1 MAYKICQNIN
11 ECRDQLKIL
20 VDAFGNDYA
29 EYKKGAYS
37 EAQVRIDFLNPLLK
51 CFGWDVDNVARK
63 TQLYREVIQEESID
77 VEEEDKIT
85 KKNPDYTLKQMGQ
98 RSLFVEAKK
107 VSIDIVIEK
116 APAFQT
122 RRYGWS
128 ANLPFSVLT
137 NFEYLIFY
145 DCTVKPELEDLSS
158 HNRYKT
164 FYYTD
169 FLDNLEE
176 IHSLL
181 SYEAVKSGSLDRI
194 DTGELKGE
202 ESFDSHFLNQIENW
216 RQVLAENVVENNA
229 GLSQDDIN
237 FLIQRMINKIIFLR
251 ICEDR
256 EIEKYETLKNI
267 TTYDKLKELFIA
279 SDNKYNSGLFSFIE
293 DDLAQQITIDDQIL
307 IDIFYELYY
316 PVSPYDFSVIDSDI
330 LSQIYEQYLGNKIEL
345 AADYSVSIVQEPE
358 VVASNGVVPTPKR
371 IVKQI
376 VSETLDNLYKGT
388 NFNDSLEFKI
398 ADICCGSGTF
408 LLSVF
413 DYILHYRET
422 YYIEQEELDLG
433 HLTEYSEGQFG
444 LSLSEKHTI
453 LTDNIFGVDINPYA
467 VEVAHFSLLLRLIEN
482 ENAVSIQSFLD
493 RTGQKVLPNLDENIK
508 CGNSLLDDTYFDFDE
523 DAEDNDEL
531 LFKINPFNW
540 EEEFPFLEDTNGFN
554 AIVGNPPYVR
564 IQNFV
569 KYSPEE
575 IQYYRS
581 NQSPYTYTKKDLFD
595 KYYLFIERA
604 INLLCENG
612 RVGYIVPHKFFIVKG
627 GKKLRAYI
635 TDTTSLDRIIHF
647 GVTQLFPNR
656 STYTAIVVLVKKE
669 KDKLDFSRIDNLES
683 KDVFN
688 TTPVIQYNNSSFD
701 SAPWVFVSEKADKL
715 FQRIIST
722 STIPLKTVAEIPVGL
737 QTSADPIYIFTPTKD
752 DDTHFY
758 FVKDEVEHRVEKGI
772 CKPSL
777 YDVSYSSFD
786 TVSANGQMI
795 FPYEIKGDD
804 ATVISEANFQNDYPD
819 CWAYLNLF
827 KDKLEK
833 RSTNGKNPKWY
844 QYGRNQSLTKFHN
857 TDKIVFPVLSQE
869 PSYIIDETNFQ
880 FTGGGNGPYYSITSN
895 SDYSIYYLAGLLTHP
910 IIEAMVKSRASEF
923 RGEYYSHGKQFIEN
937 LPIKEIDFTDND
949 QKKAYNTIVR
959 TVKSI
964 IKAKQSFNAETG
976 YIKKRVLQRKI
987 NRLYNNLFTQIDTL
1001 YGFTQED
1008 IECITGDNL
1017 FVAPIEILNGRE
1029 RTTY

>member
-1 MAYKICQNIN
+1 MAYKICQNIE
-11 ECRDQLKIL
+11 ECSDQLKVLI
-20 VDAFGNDYA
+20 DAFGKGYTD
-29 EYKKGAYS
+29 YKKGSYS

-51 CFGWDVDNVARK
+51 CFGWDVDNEARK
-63 TQLYREVIQEESID
+63 TQLFREVIQEESID
-77 VEEEDKIT
+77 IEVEDKVT
-85 KKNPDYTLKQMGQ
+85 KKNPDYTLKQFGE

-107 VSIDIVIEK
+107 VSINITTEK

-128 ANLPFSVLT
+128 ANLHFSVLT
-137 NFEYLIFY
+137 NFENLIFY
-145 DCTVKPELEDLSS
+145 DCTVKPELEDLAS

-164 FYYTD
+164 FHFTD
-169 FLDNLEE
+169 FLENLEE
-176 IHSLL
+176 IYSIF
-181 SYEAVKSGSLDRI
+181 SFDAIKAGSLTAI
-194 DTGELKGE
+194 DTGDLKGE

-216 RQVLAENVVENNA
+216 RQALAENVVENNA
-229 GLSQDDIN
+229 DLTQDDIN

-267 TTYDKLKELFIA
+267 TTYEELKKLFIA

-293 DDLAQQITIDDQIL
+293 DDLAQQIVIDDQLL
-307 IDIFYELYY
+307 IDVFSELYY
-316 PVSPYDFSVIDSDI
+316 PISPYDFSVIDSDI

-345 AADYSVSIVQEPE
+345 GADYSVSIVQEPE

-376 VSETLDNLYKGT
+376 VSETLDNLYADAA
-388 NFNDSLEFKI
+388 FDDSLSFKI

-413 DYILHYRET
+413 DYILQYREAH
-422 YYIEQEELDLG
+422 YLEQEDLEDDC
-433 HLTEYSEGQFG
+433 LTELSEGQLS
-444 LSLSEKHTI
+444 LSLSEKHSI

-482 ENAVSIQSFLD
+482 ENTVSIQSFLD
-493 RTGQKVLPNLDENIK
+493 STGEKVLPNLDDNIK
-508 CGNSLLDDTYFDFDE
+508 CGNSLLDDNYFKFDE
-523 DAEDNDEL
+523 EAEDNDEL
-531 LFKINPFNW
+531 VFKINPFNW
-540 EEEFPFLEDTNGFN
+540 VDEFPFLEKDEGFN

-575 IQYYRS
+575 IEYYRS
-581 NQSPYTYTKKDLFD
+581 TFSPYTYSKKDLFD

-604 INLLCENG
+604 INLLCEGG

-627 GKKLRAYI
+627 GKKLRGFI

-656 STYTAIVVLVKKE
+656 STYTAIVVLVREAKE
-669 KDKLDFSRIDNLES
+669 KLEFSRIDNLS
-683 KDVFN
+683 SIDVFE
-688 TTPVIQYNNSSFD
+688 TTPIIAYDNSGFG
-701 SAPWVFVSEKADKL
+701 SAPWVFVSETAAKL
-715 FQRIIST
+715 FHRIIST
-722 STIPLKTVAEIPVGL
+722 GTVALKSVAEIPVGL
-737 QTSADPIYIFTPTKD
+737 QTSADPIFIFTPTKED
-752 DDTHFY
+752 ATHFY
-758 FVKDEVEHRVEKGI
+758 FIKENKEYKVEKAI
-772 CKPSL
+772 CKSSL
-777 YDVSYSSFD
+777 YDVSFNSFD

-795 FPYEIKGDD
+795 FPYEIDGDT
-804 ATVISEANFQNDYPD
+804 AAVVSEADFQNNYPD
-819 CWAYLNLF
+819 CWAYLTLF

-833 RSTNGKNPKWY
+833 RSINGNEPKWY

-857 TDKIVFPVLSQE
+857 TEKIVFPVLSQK
-869 PSYIIDETNFQ
+869 PSYIIDNTNFQ

-895 SDYSIYYLAGLLTHP
+895 SDYSIYYLAGLLSHP
-910 IIEAMVKSRASEF
+910 VLEAMVKSRASEF
-923 RGEYYSHGKQFIEN
+923 RGDYYSHGKQFIEN
-937 LPIKEIDFTDND
+937 LPIRTIDFADTEE
-949 QKKAYNTIVR
+949 KKVHNKIVS

-964 IKAKQSFNAETG
+964 ISTKQSLKAEG
-976 YIKKRVLQRKI
+976 AYAKKRIIQRKI
-987 NRLYNNLFTQIDTL
+987 NRLYNNLFNEIDVL

-1008 IECITGDNL
+1008 IDCITGDNL
-1017 FVAPIEILNGRE
+1017 FVAPIES
-1029 RTTY
+1029 

>member
-1 MAYKICQNIN
+1 MAFKICQNIN
-11 ECRDQLKIL
+11 ECKDQLKIL
-20 VDAFGNDYA
+20 VDAFSAGYADYS
-29 EYKKGAYS
+29 KVGYS

-51 CFGWDVDNVARK
+51 CFGWDVNNGARK

-85 KKNPDYTLKQMGQ
+85 KKNPDYTLKQFGQ

-107 VSIDIVIEK
+107 VSIDITTEK

-137 NFEYLIFY
+137 NFEDLVFY
-145 DCTVKPELEDLSS
+145 DCTVKPELEDLAS

-164 FYYTD
+164 FHYTE
-169 FLDNLEE
+169 FLENLKE
-176 IHSLL
+176 IYSLL
-181 SYEAVKSGSLDRI
+181 SFEAVKSGSLTAI

-202 ESFDSHFLNQIENW
+202 ETFDEHFLNQIENW
-216 RQVLAENVVENNA
+216 REILAENVVENNA

-267 TTYDKLKELFIA
+267 TTYDELKELFIA
-279 SDNKYNSGLFSFIE
+279 SDYKYNSGLFSFIE
-293 DDLAQQITIDDQIL
+293 DELAQQITIDDQIL
-307 IDIFYELYY
+307 LDIFSELYY
-316 PVSPYDFSVIDSDI
+316 PISPYDFSVIDSDV

-345 AADYSVSIVQEPE
+345 ADDYSVSIVQEPE
-358 VVASNGVVPTPKR
+358 VVASNGVVPTPKK

-376 VSETLDNLYKGT
+376 VSETLNNLYSGAD
-388 NFNDSLEFKI
+388 FDDSLDFRI
-398 ADICCGSGTF
+398 ADICCGSGIF

-413 DYILHYRET
+413 DYILHYREA
-422 YYIEQEELDLG
+422 YYLEQKELEDNC
-433 HLTEYSEGQFG
+433 LTELSEGQFS

-482 ENAVSIQSFLD
+482 ENAISIQSFLD
-493 RTGQKVLPNLDENIK
+493 STGEKVLPNLDDNIK
-508 CGNSLLDDTYFDFDE
+508 CGNSLLDDSYFEFDE
-523 DAEDNDEL
+523 EAEDNDEL

-540 EEEFPFLEDTNGFN
+540 VDEFPFLEEDQGFN

-575 IQYYRS
+575 IEYYRS
-581 NQSPYTYTKKDLFD
+581 KLSPYTYSKKDLFD

-604 INLLCENG
+604 INLLCEGG

-627 GKKLRAYI
+627 GKKLRGFI
-635 TDTTSLDRIIHF
+635 TDTSSLDRIIHF

-656 STYTAIVVLVKKE
+656 STYTAIVVLVRGAKE
-669 KDKLDFSRIDNLES
+669 KLEFSRIDNLAPI
-683 KDVFN
+683 DVFE
-688 TTPVIQYNNSSFD
+688 TTPIIAYDNSDFG
-701 SAPWVFVSEKADKL
+701 SAPWVFVSETAAKL
-715 FQRIIST
+715 FHRIIST
-722 STIPLKTVAEIPVGL
+722 GTVTLKSVAEIPVGL
-737 QTSADPIYIFTPTKD
+737 QTSADQIYIFTPTKD
-752 DDTHFY
+752 DATHFY
-758 FVKDEVEHRVEKGI
+758 FWKDDTEYKVEKGI

-777 YDVSYSSFD
+777 YDVSFGSFD

-795 FPYEIKGDD
+795 FPYTIAADT
-804 ATVISEANFQNDYPD
+804 ATVISEANFKNDYPD

-833 RSTNGKNPKWY
+833 RSINGKDPKWY
-844 QYGRNQSLTKFHN
+844 QYGRKQSLTKFHN
-857 TDKIVFPVLSQE
+857 TDKIVFPVLSQA
-869 PSYIIDETNFQ
+869 PSYIIDESNFQ
-880 FTGGGNGPYYSITSN
+880 FTGGGNGPYYSITSD
-895 SDYSIYYLAGLLTHP
+895 SKYSIYYLAGLLSHP
-910 IIEAMVKSRASEF
+910 VLEAMVKSRASEF

-937 LPIKEIDFTDND
+937 LPIREIDFTDKD
-949 QKKAYNTIVR
+949 QKKAHNAIVR
-959 TVKSI
+959 NVKSI
-964 IKAKQSFNAETG
+964 IKAKENLNG
-976 YIKKRVLQRKI
+976 IKVYAKQRIIQRKI
-987 NRLYNNLFTQIDTL
+987 NRLYNNLFNQIDAL
-1001 YGFTQED
+1001 YGLTQGD
-1008 IECITGDNL
+1008 IDCITGDNL
-1017 FVAPIEILNGRE
+1017 FVAPIES
-1029 RTTY
+1029 

>member
-1 MAYKICQNIN
+1 MAYKICQNID
-11 ECRDQLKIL
+11 ECREQLNIL
-20 VDAFGNDYA
+20 VDAFGVGYDD
-29 EYKKGAYS
+29 YKKGSYS
-37 EAQVRIDFLNPLLK
+37 EAQLRIDFLNPLLK
-51 CFGWDVDNVARK
+51 CFGWDVDNEARK
-63 TQLYREVIQEESID
+63 TQLFREVIQEESID
-77 VEEEDKIT
+77 VDEEDRIT
-85 KKNPDYTLKQMGQ
+85 KKNPDYTLKQFGQ

-107 VSIDIVIEK
+107 ASINITMEK

-128 ANLPFSVLT
+128 ANLGFSILT
-137 NFEYLIFY
+137 NFEDLIFY
-145 DCTVKPELEDLSS
+145 HCTVKPELGDLAS

-164 FYYTD
+164 FYYTR
-169 FLDNLEE
+169 FLENLDE
-176 IHSLL
+176 IYSLL
-181 SYEAVKSGSLDRI
+181 SFDSIKAGSLGFI

-202 ESFDSHFLNQIENW
+202 ESFDYHFLNQIENW
-216 RQVLAENVVENNA
+216 RHILAENVVENNA
-229 GLSQDDIN
+229 DLSQDDIN

-267 TTYDKLKELFIA
+267 TTYAELKELFIA

-293 DDLAQQITIDDQIL
+293 DDLAQQITIDGQIL
-307 IDIFYELYY
+307 IDIFSELYY

-376 VSETLDNLYKGT
+376 VSETLDTLY
-388 NFNDSLEFKI
+388 NEADFEDALDFKI

-413 DYILHYRET
+413 DYIMQYREAF
-422 YYIEQEELDLG
+422 YLVQEELEDNC
-433 HLTEYSEGQFG
+433 LTELSEGQFS

-453 LTDNIFGVDINPYA
+453 LIDNIFGVDINPYA

-482 ENAVSIQSFLD
+482 ETAISIQSFLD
-493 RTGQKVLPNLDENIK
+493 NTGQKVLPNLDENIK
-508 CGNSLLDDTYFDFDE
+508 CGNSLLDEEYFKFDE
-523 DAEDNDEL
+523 NAEDDDDL

-540 EEEFPFLEDTNGFN
+540 IEEFPFLDGCNGFN

-575 IQYYRS
+575 IEYYRS
-581 NQSPYTYTKKDLFD
+581 SFSPYTYSKKDLFD

-604 INLLCENG
+604 INLLNEGG

-627 GKKLRAYI
+627 GKKLRGFI
-635 TDTTSLDRIIHF
+635 TNNTSLDRIIHF

-656 STYTAIVVLVKKE
+656 STYTAIVVLVKQEKE
-669 KDKLDFSRIDNLES
+669 KLDFSRIDNLAPI
-683 KDVFN
+683 DVFQ
-688 TTPVIQYNNSSFD
+688 TTPVINYDNANFD
-701 SAPWVFVSEKADKL
+701 AAPWVFVSETADRL
-715 FQRIIST
+715 FQRIVASGT
-722 STIPLKTVAEIPVGL
+722 VPLKSVAEIPVGL
-737 QTSADPIYIFTPTKD
+737 QTSADPIFIFTPTKED
-752 DDTHFY
+752 ATHYYFSKSDTGY
-758 FVKDEVEHRVEKGI
+758 KVEKAI

-777 YDVSYSSFD
+777 YDVSFNGFD
-786 TVSANGQMI
+786 TVNANSQMI
-795 FPYEIKGDD
+795 FPYSILGDT
-804 ATVISEANFQNDYPD
+804 ATVISETDFPNDYPD

-827 KDKLEK
+827 KAKLEK
-833 RSTNGKNPKWY
+833 RSINGNDPKWY

-857 TDKIVFPVLSQE
+857 TDKIVFPVLSQK

-895 SDYSIYYLAGLLTHP
+895 SDYSIYYLAGLLSHP
-910 IIEAMVKSRASEF
+910 ILEAMVKSRASEF
-923 RGEYYSHGKQFIEN
+923 RGAYYSHGKQFIEN
-937 LPIKEIDFTDND
+937 LPIRTIDFTDAEE
-949 QKKAYNTIVR
+949 KKTHINICK
-959 TVKSI
+959 TVKSLI
-964 IKAKQSFNAETG
+964 TTKQSLKGINI
-976 YIKKRVLQRKI
+976 YSKRKVMHRKL
-987 NRLYNNLFTQIDTL
+987 NRLYNNLFTEIDAL
-1001 YGFTQED
+1001 YGFSQD
-1008 IECITGDNL
+1008 DLDCITGDNL
-1017 FVAPIEILNGRE
+1017 FVAPIAILDE
-1029 RTTY
+1029 K

>member
-1 MAYKICQNIN
+1 MAYKICQNID
-11 ECRDQLKIL
+11 ECREQLKVL
-20 VDAFGNDYA
+20 VDAFGNGYED
-29 EYKKGAYS
+29 YKKGAYS

-51 CFGWDVDNVARK
+51 SFGWDVDNEARK

-85 KKNPDYTLKQMGQ
+85 KKNPDYTLKQFRQ

-107 VSIDIVIEK
+107 VSINITTEK

-137 NFEYLIFY
+137 NFEHLVFY
-145 DCTVKPELEDLSS
+145 DCTVKPELEDLAS
-158 HNRYKT
+158 HNRYKS
-164 FYYTD
+164 FQYTD
-169 FLDNLEE
+169 FLDNLDELY
-176 IHSLL
+176 SLL
-181 SYEAVKSGSLDRI
+181 SFEAIKSGSLDRI
-194 DTGELKGE
+194 DTGELRGE
-202 ESFDSHFLNQIENW
+202 ETFDNHFLNQIENW
-216 RQVLAENVVENNA
+216 REVLAENLVENNA

-267 TTYDKLKELFIA
+267 STYDELKELFVA
-279 SDNKYNSGLFSFIE
+279 SDDKYNSGLFSFIE
-293 DDLAQQITIDDQIL
+293 DDLAQQITIDDQTL
-307 IDIFYELYY
+307 INIFDELYY

-345 AADYSVSIVQEPE
+345 AADYSISIVQEPE

-376 VSETLDNLYKGT
+376 VSETLDNLYAESTFK
-388 NFNDSLEFKI
+388 DSLEFRI

-413 DYILHYRET
+413 DYILHYREA
-422 YYIEQEELDLG
+422 YYLAQEEVENDC
-433 HLTEYSEGQFG
+433 LTELSEGQFS
-444 LSLSEKHTI
+444 LSLSEKHSI
-453 LTDNIFGVDINPYA
+453 LTDNVFGVDINPYA

-482 ENAVSIQSFLD
+482 ENAVTIQSFLD
-493 RTGQKVLPNLDENIK
+493 STGQKVLPNLDDNIK
-508 CGNSLLDDTYFDFDE
+508 CGNSLLDDDYFDFNK

-540 EEEFPFLEDTNGFN
+540 EDEFPFLEDTNGFN

-575 IQYYRS
+575 IEYYRS
-581 NQSPYTYTKKDLFD
+581 KQSPYTYSKKDLFD

-604 INLLCENG
+604 INLLCDSG

-635 TDTTSLDRIIHF
+635 TSSTSLDRIIHF

-656 STYTAIVVLVKKE
+656 STYTAIVVFVKAEKE
-669 KDKLDFSRIDNLES
+669 NLDFSRIDNLAPN
-683 KDVFN
+683 DIFQ
-688 TTPVIQYNNSSFD
+688 TAPVITYLNTNFD
-701 SAPWVFVSEKADKL
+701 AAPWVFVSENADKL
-715 FQRIIST
+715 FQRIISKGT
-722 STIPLKTVAEIPVGL
+722 LPLKAVAEIPVGL

-752 DDTHFY
+752 DATHFY
-758 FVKDEVEHRVEKGI
+758 FSKDDTEYKVEKGI

-777 YDVSYSSFD
+777 YDVSFGSFE

-795 FPYEIKGDD
+795 FPYTIAGDT
-804 ATVISEANFQNDYPD
+804 ATVISEADFKKDYPD

-833 RSTNGKNPKWY
+833 RSINGKNPKWY
-844 QYGRNQSLTKFHN
+844 QYGRSQSLTKFHS
-857 TDKIVFPVLSQE
+857 TDKIVFPVLSQA
-869 PSYIIDETNFQ
+869 PSYIIDESNFQ

-910 IIEAMVKSRASEF
+910 VLEAMVKSRASEF

-937 LPIKEIDFTDND
+937 LPIKEIDFTDKD
-949 QKKAYNTIVR
+949 QKNAHNAIVKN
-959 TVKSI
+959 VMSI
-964 IKAKQSFNAETG
+964 IKAKESLNGIKVYA
-976 YIKKRVLQRKI
+976 KKRIIQRKI
-987 NRLYNNLFTQIDTL
+987 NRLYNNLFNQIDAL
-1001 YGFTQED
+1001 YGFTQDD
-1008 IECITGDNL
+1008 IDCITGDNL
-1017 FVAPIEILNGRE
+1017 FVAPIES
-1029 RTTY
+1029 

>member
-1 MAYKICQNIN
+1 MAYKICQNID
-11 ECRDQLKIL
+11 ECREQLIVL
-20 VDAFGNDYA
+20 VDAFGNGYT
-29 EYKKGAYS
+29 YYRKGAYS

-51 CFGWDVDNVARK
+51 SFGWDVDNEARK

-85 KKNPDYTLKQMGQ
+85 KKNPDYTLKQFGQ

-107 VSIDIVIEK
+107 VSINISTEK

-137 NFEYLIFY
+137 NFEHLVFY
-145 DCTVKPELEDLSS
+145 DCSVKPELEDLAS
-158 HNRYKT
+158 HNRYKS

-169 FLDNLEE
+169 FIDNLEE
-176 IHSLL
+176 LYSIL
-181 SYEAVKSGSLDRI
+181 SFEAIKSGSLDSI

-216 RQVLAENVVENNA
+216 REILAENVVENNA
-229 GLSQDDIN
+229 DLSQDDIN

-267 TTYDKLKELFIA
+267 STYDELKKLFVA
-279 SDNKYNSGLFSFIE
+279 SDKKYNSGIFSFIE

-307 IDIFYELYY
+307 IDIFAELYY

-345 AADYSVSIVQEPE
+345 ADDFSVSIVQEPE

-376 VSETLDNLYKGT
+376 VSETLDNLYAEAT
-388 NFNDSLEFKI
+388 FEDSLEFRI

-413 DYILHYRET
+413 DYILHYREA
-422 YYIEQEELDLG
+422 YYLAQEEVEDDC
-433 HLTEYSEGQFG
+433 LTELSGGQFS
-444 LSLSEKHTI
+444 LSLSEKHSI

-467 VEVAHFSLLLRLIEN
+467 VEVAHFSLLLRLIED
-482 ENAVSIQSFLD
+482 ENSVSIKSFLD
-493 RTGQKVLPNLDENIK
+493 STGQKVLPNLDDNIK
-508 CGNSLLDDTYFDFDE
+508 CGNSLLDDDYFEFNE
-523 DAEDNDEL
+523 KAEDNDEL

-540 EEEFPFLEDTNGFN
+540 DEEFPFLEDTNGFN

-575 IQYYRS
+575 IDYYRS
-581 NQSPYTYTKKDLFD
+581 KQSPYTYSKKDLFD

-604 INLLCENG
+604 INLLCDGG

-635 TDTTSLDRIIHF
+635 TSSMSLDRIIHF

-656 STYTAIVVLVKKE
+656 STYTAIIVLVKKE
-669 KDKLDFSRIDNLES
+669 KENLDFSRIDNLAPT
-683 KDVFN
+683 DIFQ
-688 TTPVIQYNNSSFD
+688 TAPVINYSNANFD
-701 SAPWVFVSEKADKL
+701 ATPWVFVSGKADAL
-715 FQRIIST
+715 FQKIISKDT
-722 STIPLKTVAEIPVGL
+722 LPLKSVAEIPVGL
-737 QTSADPIYIFTPTKD
+737 QTSADPIYIFTPTKAD
-752 DDTHFY
+752 ATHFY
-758 FVKDEVEHRVEKGI
+758 FSKDGTEYKVEKGI

-777 YDVSYSSFD
+777 YDVSFNGFD
-786 TVSANGQMI
+786 TVSANGQII
-795 FPYEIKGDD
+795 FPYTIAGDT
-804 ATVISEANFQNDYPD
+804 ATVISEVDFKNDYPD

-827 KDKLEK
+827 KGKLEK
-833 RSTNGKNPKWY
+833 RSINGKDPKWY
-844 QYGRNQSLTKFHN
+844 QYGRSQSLTKFHN

-869 PSYIIDETNFQ
+869 PSYIIDESNFQ
-880 FTGGGNGPYYSITSN
+880 FTGGGNGPYYSITSKSN
-895 SDYSIYYLAGLLTHP
+895 YSIYYLAGLLSHP
-910 IIEAMVKSRASEF
+910 VLEAMVKSRASEF
-923 RGEYYSHGKQFIEN
+923 RGDYYSHGKQFIEN
-937 LPIKEIDFTDND
+937 LPIREIDFTDRE
-949 QKKAYNTIVR
+949 QKKIHDKIVR
-959 TVKSI
+959 TVKLI
-964 IKAKQSFNAETG
+964 IKAKKSFSAEKV
-976 YIKKRVLQRKI
+976 YAKKRTLNRKT
-987 NRLYNNLFTQIDTL
+987 NRLYNNLFTQIDAL
-1001 YGFTQED
+1001 YGFKQDD
-1008 IECITGDNL
+1008 IDCITGDNL
-1017 FVAPIEILNGRE
+1017 FVAPIES
-1029 RTTY
+1029 

>member
-1 MAYKICQNIN
+1 MAYKICQNIDD
-11 ECRDQLKIL
+11 CREQLKVL
-20 VDAFGNDYA
+20 VDAFSDGYA
-29 EYKKGAYS
+29 DYKKGTYS

-51 CFGWDVDNVARK
+51 SLGWDVDNEARK
-63 TQLYREVIQEESID
+63 TQLFREVIQEESID

-85 KKNPDYTLKQMGQ
+85 KKNPDYTLKQFGQ

-107 VSIDIVIEK
+107 VSIDISTEK

-137 NFEYLIFY
+137 NFEHLVFY
-145 DCTVKPELEDLSS
+145 DCTVKPALEDLSS
-158 HNRYKT
+158 HNRYKS
-164 FYYTD
+164 FCYTD
-169 FLDNLEE
+169 FLDNLDELYA
-176 IHSLL
+176 LL
-181 SYEAVKSGSLDRI
+181 SFEAIKSGTLDRI

-202 ESFDSHFLNQIENW
+202 ESFDNHFLNQIESW
-216 RQVLAENVVENNA
+216 RQILAQNLVENNA
-229 GLSQDDIN
+229 DLSQDDIN

-267 TTYDKLKELFIA
+267 INYDELKELFVA
-279 SDNKYNSGLFSFIE
+279 SDNKYNSGLFTFIE
-293 DDLAQQITIDDQIL
+293 DDLAQHITIDDQIL
-307 IDIFYELYY
+307 IDIFSELYY

-376 VSETLDNLYKGT
+376 VSETLDNLYAEAT
-388 NFNDSLEFKI
+388 FEDSLEFRI

-413 DYILHYRET
+413 DYILHYREA
-422 YYIEQEELDLG
+422 YYLDQEEGEDDC
-433 HLTEYSEGQFG
+433 LTELSEGQFS

-453 LTDNIFGVDINPYA
+453 LIDNIFGVDINPYA

-482 ENAVSIQSFLD
+482 ENAISIQSFLD
-493 RTGQKVLPNLDENIK
+493 NTEQKVLPNLDDNIK
-508 CGNSLLDDTYFDFDE
+508 CGNSLLDNDYFEFDE

-540 EEEFPFLEDTNGFN
+540 EEEFSFLEDTNGFD

-575 IQYYRS
+575 IDYYRS
-581 NQSPYTYTKKDLFD
+581 KQSPYTYSKKDLFD

-604 INLLCENG
+604 INLLCVGG

-635 TDTTSLDRIIHF
+635 TSSTSLDRIIHF

-656 STYTAIVVLVKKE
+656 STYTAIIVLVKEEKE
-669 KDKLDFSRIDNLES
+669 NLDFSRIDNLAPT
-683 KDVFN
+683 DIFQ
-688 TTPVIQYNNSSFD
+688 TAPVINYSNANFD
-701 SAPWVFVSEKADKL
+701 AAPWVFVSEKADKL
-715 FQRIIST
+715 FQKIISINT
-722 STIPLKTVAEIPVGL
+722 VPLKSIAEIPVGL
-737 QTSADPIYIFTPTKD
+737 QTSADPIFIFTTTKVD
-752 DDTHFY
+752 ATHFY
-758 FVKDEVEHRVEKGI
+758 FNKDDKEYKVEKAI

-777 YDVSYSSFD
+777 YDVSFNGFD

-795 FPYEIKGDD
+795 FPYTIAGDT
-804 ATVISEANFQNDYPD
+804 AAVIPQADFENNYPD

-833 RSTNGKNPKWY
+833 RSINGKDPVWY
-844 QYGRNQSLTKFHN
+844 QYGRSQSLTKFHN
-857 TDKIVFPVLSQE
+857 LEKIVFPVLSQK
-869 PSYIIDETNFQ
+869 PNYVIDETNFQ

-895 SDYSIYYLAGLLTHP
+895 SDYSIYYLAGLLSHP
-910 IIEAMVKSRASEF
+910 VLEAMVKSRASEF

-937 LPIKEIDFTDND
+937 LPIREIDFTEKD
-949 QKKAYNTIVR
+949 QKKRHDTIVR

-964 IKAKQSFNAETG
+964 IKARQSFSAEKV
-976 YIKKRVLQRKI
+976 YAKKRILHRKI
-987 NRLYNNLFTQIDTL
+987 NRLYNKLFTQIDAL
-1001 YGFTQED
+1001 YGFTKED
-1008 IECITGDNL
+1008 IDCITGDNL
-1017 FVAPIEILNGRE
+1017 FVAPIES
-1029 RTTY
+1029 

>member
-1 MAYKICQNIN
+1 MAYKICQNIH
-11 ECRDQLKIL
+11 ECSEQLKVLIN
-20 VDAFGNDYA
+20 AFSEGYA
-29 EYKKGAYS
+29 DYKKGLYS

-51 CFGWDVDNVARK
+51 SFGWDVDNEARK
-63 TQLYREVIQEESID
+63 TQLFREVIQEESID
-77 VEEEDKIT
+77 VEEEDRIT
-85 KKNPDYTLKQMGQ
+85 KKNPDYTLKQFGQ

-107 VSIDIVIEK
+107 VSIDITTEK

-137 NFEYLIFY
+137 NFEHLVFY
-145 DCTVKPELEDLSS
+145 DCTVKPELEDLASQ
-158 HNRYKT
+158 NRYKT
-164 FYYTD
+164 FSYTD
-169 FLDNLEE
+169 FLENLEE
-176 IHSLL
+176 IYSLF
-181 SYEAVKSGSLDRI
+181 SFEALKSGSLTAI
-194 DTGELKGE
+194 DTGDLKGE
-202 ESFDSHFLNQIENW
+202 ETFDDHFLSQIENW

-229 GLSQDDIN
+229 DLSQDDIN

-267 TTYDKLKELFIA
+267 TTYDELKELFIA

-307 IDIFYELYY
+307 IYIFSELYY
-316 PVSPYDFSVIDSDI
+316 PISPYDFSVIDSDI

-376 VSETLDNLYKGT
+376 VSETLDNLYSEAD
-388 NFNDSLEFKI
+388 FDDSLDFRI

-413 DYILHYRET
+413 DYILHYREA
-422 YYIEQEELDLG
+422 YYLEQEDLKNDCLIEL
-433 HLTEYSEGQFG
+433 SEGQFS

-482 ENAVSIQSFLD
+482 ENAVSIESFLD
-493 RTGQKVLPNLDENIK
+493 NTGEKVLPNLDDNIK
-508 CGNSLLDDTYFDFDE
+508 CGNSLLDDNYFKFDE
-523 DAEDNDEL
+523 EAEDNDEL

-540 EEEFPFLEDTNGFN
+540 VDEFPFLEEEKGFS

-575 IQYYRS
+575 IEYYRS
-581 NQSPYTYTKKDLFD
+581 KLSPYTYSKKDLFD

-604 INLLCENG
+604 INLLSEGG
-612 RVGYIVPHKFFIVKG
+612 RVGYIVPNKFFIVKG
-627 GKKLRAYI
+627 GKKLRGFI

-647 GVTQLFPNR
+647 GVTQIFPNR
-656 STYTAIVVLVKKE
+656 STYTAIVVLVREAKE
-669 KDKLDFSRIDNLES
+669 KLEFSRIDTLS
-683 KDVFN
+683 SIDVFE
-688 TTPVIQYNNSSFD
+688 TTPVIAYNNSGFGST
-701 SAPWVFVSEKADKL
+701 PWVFVSETADKL
-715 FQRIIST
+715 FNRIISAGT
-722 STIPLKTVAEIPVGL
+722 VALKSVAEIPVGL
-737 QTSADPIYIFTPTKD
+737 QTSADPIFIFTPSNED
-752 DDTHFY
+752 ATHFY
-758 FVKDEVEHRVEKGI
+758 FSKDEKEYKVEKGI

-777 YDVSYSSFD
+777 YDVSFNGFD
-786 TVSANGQMI
+786 TVTANGQMI
-795 FPYEIKGDD
+795 FPYEINGDS
-804 ATVISEANFQNDYPD
+804 AIVISPADFQNNYPD

-827 KDKLEK
+827 KSKLEK
-833 RSTNGKNPKWY
+833 RSINGNAPKWY
-844 QYGRNQSLTKFHN
+844 QYGRSQSLTKFHN
-857 TDKIVFPVLSQE
+857 TAKIVFPVLSQK
-869 PSYIIDETNFQ
+869 PSYIIDDTNFQ

-895 SDYSIYYLAGLLTHP
+895 SDYSIYYLAGLLSHP
-910 IIEAMVKSRASEF
+910 VLEAMVKSRASEF
-923 RGEYYSHGKQFIEN
+923 RGDYYSHGKQFIEN
-937 LPIKEIDFTDND
+937 LPIRTIDFTDAEEKGIHNL
-949 QKKAYNTIVR
+949 IVR

-964 IKAKQSFNAETG
+964 IRTKQSLKGEKIYAKQ
-976 YIKKRVLQRKI
+976 KVLNRKI
-987 NRLYNNLFTQIDTL
+987 NRLYNNLFSQIDAL
-1001 YGFTQED
+1001 YGFTEED
-1008 IECITGDNL
+1008 IDCITGDNL
-1017 FVAPIEILNGRE
+1017 FVAPIES
-1029 RTTY
+1029 

>member
-1 MAYKICQNIN
+1 MAYKICQNID
-11 ECRDQLKIL
+11 ECSDQLKVLI
-20 VDAFGNDYA
+20 DAFGKGYGDYT
-29 EYKKGAYS
+29 KGSYS

-51 CFGWDVDNVARK
+51 CFGWDVDNEARK
-63 TQLYREVIQEESID
+63 TQLFREVIQEESID

-85 KKNPDYTLKQMGQ
+85 KKNPDYTLKQFGQ

-107 VSIDIVIEK
+107 VSIDITTEK

-137 NFEYLIFY
+137 NFEHLVFY
-145 DCTVKPELEDLSS
+145 DCTVKPEFEDLAS
-158 HNRYKT
+158 HNRYKA
-164 FYYTD
+164 FHFAD

-176 IHSLL
+176 IYSIF
-181 SYEAVKSGSLDRI
+181 SFEAIKSGSLTII

-229 GLSQDDIN
+229 DLSQDDIN

-279 SDNKYNSGLFSFIE
+279 SDDKYNSGLFSFIE

-307 IDIFYELYY
+307 IDIFSELYY
-316 PVSPYDFSVIDSDI
+316 PISPYDFSVIDSDI

-345 AADYSVSIVQEPE
+345 AADYSVSIIQEPE

-376 VSETLDNLYKGT
+376 VSETLDNLYAEAD
-388 NFNDSLEFKI
+388 FDDSLDFKI

-422 YYIEQEELDLG
+422 FYLEQEDIEDDC
-433 HLTEYSEGQFG
+433 LTELSEGQFS

-482 ENAVSIQSFLD
+482 ETAVSIQSFLD
-493 RTGQKVLPNLDENIK
+493 RTGEKVLPNLNDNIK
-508 CGNSLLDDTYFDFDE
+508 CGNSLLDDNYFKFDIE
-523 DAEDNDEL
+523 AEDNDDL

-540 EEEFPFLEDTNGFN
+540 EDEFPFLEEDKGFN

-575 IQYYRS
+575 IEYYRS
-581 NQSPYTYTKKDLFD
+581 SFSPYTYSKKDLFD
-595 KYYLFIERA
+595 KYYIFIERA
-604 INLLCENG
+604 IDLLCEGG

-627 GKKLRAYI
+627 GKKLRSYI
-635 TDTTSLDRIIHF
+635 TSSTSLDRIIHF

-656 STYTAIVVLVKKE
+656 STYTAIVVLVKEEKE
-669 KDKLDFSRIDNLES
+669 NLDFSRIDNLSSIDIFE
-683 KDVFN
+683 
-688 TTPVIQYNNSSFD
+688 TTPIIEYNNSGFG
-701 SAPWVFVSEKADKL
+701 SAPWVFVSETADKL
-715 FQRIIST
+715 FHRIISSGT
-722 STIPLKTVAEIPVGL
+722 VALKSVAEIPVGL
-737 QTSADPIYIFTPTKD
+737 QTSADPIFIFTPTKED
-752 DDTHFY
+752 ATHYY
-758 FVKDEVEHRVEKGI
+758 FSKNNKDYKVEKGI

-777 YDVSYSSFD
+777 YDVSFNGFD
-786 TVSANGQMI
+786 TVTANGQMI
-795 FPYEIKGDD
+795 FPYKIAGDN
-804 ATVISEANFQNDYPD
+804 ATVISEADFQKDYPD
-819 CWAYLNLF
+819 CWDYLNLF
-827 KDKLEK
+827 KAKLEK
-833 RSTNGKNPKWY
+833 RSINGNEPKWY
-844 QYGRNQSLTKFHN
+844 QYGRSQSLAKFHN
-857 TDKIVFPVLSQE
+857 TDKIVFPVLSQK
-869 PSYIIDETNFQ
+869 PSYIIDDTNFQ

-895 SDYSIYYLAGLLTHP
+895 SDYSIYYLAGLLSHP
-910 IIEAMVKSRASEF
+910 VLEAMVKSRASEF
-923 RGEYYSHGKQFIEN
+923 RGDYYSHGKQFIEN
-937 LPIKEIDFTDND
+937 LPIRTIDFTDAEE
-949 QKKAYNTIVR
+949 KRVHNTIVM

-964 IKAKQSFNAETG
+964 INTKQSLKGEKVYAKQ
-976 YIKKRVLQRKI
+976 KVLHRKI
-987 NRLYNNLFTQIDTL
+987 NRLYNNIFNQIDVL
-1001 YGFTQED
+1001 YSFTQED
-1008 IECITGDNL
+1008 VDCITGDNL
-1017 FVAPIEILNGRE
+1017 FVAPIES
-1029 RTTY
+1029 

>member
-1 MAYKICQNIN
+1 MAYNICQNID
-11 ECRDQLKIL
+11 ECSDQLKVLI
-20 VDAFGNDYA
+20 DAFGKGYA
-29 EYKKGAYS
+29 DYKKGSYS

-51 CFGWDVDNVARK
+51 CFGWDVDNEARK
-63 TQLYREVIQEESID
+63 TQLFREVLQEESID

-85 KKNPDYTLKQMGQ
+85 KKNPDYTLKQFGQ

-107 VSIDIVIEK
+107 VSIDITTEK

-128 ANLPFSVLT
+128 ANMLFSVLT
-137 NFEYLIFY
+137 NFEHLVFY
-145 DCTVKPELEDLSS
+145 DCTVKPKLEDLAS
-158 HNRYKT
+158 HNRYKI
-164 FYYTD
+164 FHYTA
-169 FLDNLEE
+169 FLENLEE
-176 IHSLL
+176 IYSLF
-181 SYEAVKSGSLDRI
+181 SFEAVKSGSLTSI
-194 DTGELKGE
+194 DTGDQKGNE
-202 ESFDSHFLNQIENW
+202 TFDIYFLNQIENW
-216 RQVLAENVVENNA
+216 RQALAENVVENNA
-229 GLSQDDIN
+229 DLSQDDIN

-267 TTYDKLKELFIA
+267 TIYNELKELFIA

-293 DDLAQQITIDDQIL
+293 DNLVQQITIDDQIL
-307 IDIFYELYY
+307 IDIFSELYY

-376 VSETLDNLYKGT
+376 VSETLDNLYAEAD
-388 NFNDSLEFKI
+388 FDDSLGFKI

-413 DYILHYRET
+413 DYILHYRES
-422 YYIEQEELDLG
+422 YYLEQEDLENDC
-433 HLTEYSEGQFG
+433 LIKLSEGQFS

-493 RTGQKVLPNLDENIK
+493 NTGKKVLPNLDDNIK
-508 CGNSLLDDTYFDFDE
+508 CGNSLLDDSYFKFDE
-523 DAEDNDEL
+523 EAEENNEL

-540 EEEFPFLEDTNGFN
+540 VDEFSFLEEDKGFN
-554 AIVGNPPYVR
+554 AIVGNPPYVK

-575 IQYYRS
+575 IEYYRS
-581 NQSPYTYTKKDLFD
+581 KLSPYTYSKKDLFD

-604 INLLCENG
+604 INLLCEGG

-627 GKKLRAYI
+627 GKKLRGFI
-635 TDTTSLDRIIHF
+635 TNTTSLDRIIHF

-656 STYTAIVVLVKKE
+656 STYTAIVVFVREAKE
-669 KDKLDFSRIDNLES
+669 KLEFSRIDNLS
-683 KDVFN
+683 SIDVFE
-688 TTPVIQYNNSSFD
+688 TTPVIAYDNSGFG
-701 SAPWVFVSEKADKL
+701 SAPWVFVSETAAKL
-715 FQRIIST
+715 FHEIISNG
-722 STIPLKTVAEIPVGL
+722 TIALKSVAEIPVGL
-737 QTSADPIYIFTPTKD
+737 QTSADSIFIFTPTKE

-758 FVKDEVEHRVEKGI
+758 FSKNETEYKVEKGI

-777 YDVSYSSFD
+777 YDVSFNGFD
-786 TVSANGQMI
+786 SVTANGQMI
-795 FPYEIKGDD
+795 FPYEINGDA
-804 ATVISEANFQNDYPD
+804 ATVISEVDFQNNYPD

-827 KDKLEK
+827 KAQLEK
-833 RSTNGKNPKWY
+833 RSINGNEPKWY

-857 TDKIVFPVLSQE
+857 TDKIIFPVLSQK
-869 PSYIIDETNFQ
+869 PNYIIDDTNFQ
-880 FTGGGNGPYYSITSN
+880 FTGGGNGPYYSITSS
-895 SDYSIYYLAGLLTHP
+895 SDYSIYYLAGLLSHP
-910 IIEAMVKSRASEF
+910 VLESMVKSRASEF
-923 RGEYYSHGKQFIEN
+923 RGDYYSHGKQFIEN
-937 LPIKEIDFTDND
+937 LPIRTIDFTDAEE
-949 QKKAYNTIVR
+949 KRIHNTIVR

-964 IKAKQSFNAETG
+964 IRTKQSLNAEGAYT
-976 YIKKRVLQRKI
+976 KKRILQRKL
-987 NRLYNNLFTQIDTL
+987 NRLYNNLFNQIDVI

-1008 IECITGDNL
+1008 IDCITGDNL
-1017 FVAPIEILNGRE
+1017 FVAPIES
-1029 RTTY
+1029 

>member
-1 MAYKICQNIN
+1 MAYKICQNID
-11 ECRDQLKIL
+11 ECSEQLKVLI
-20 VDAFGNDYA
+20 DAFGKGYA
-29 EYKKGAYS
+29 DYKKGTYS
-37 EAQVRIDFLNPLLK
+37 EAQLRIDFLNPLLK
-51 CFGWDVDNVARK
+51 CFGWDVDNEARK
-63 TQLYREVIQEESID
+63 TQLFREVIQEESID
-77 VEEEDKIT
+77 VEEEDKVT
-85 KKNPDYTLKQMGQ
+85 KKNPDYTLKQFGQ

-107 VSIDIVIEK
+107 VSINITTEK

-137 NFEYLIFY
+137 NFENLIFY
-145 DCTVKPELEDLSS
+145 DCSVKPELENLTS

-164 FYYTD
+164 FHFTE

-176 IHSLL
+176 IYSIF
-181 SYEAVKSGSLDRI
+181 SFDAIKSGSLTAI

-216 RQVLAENVVENNA
+216 RKILAENVVENNA
-229 GLSQDDIN
+229 DLTQDDIN

-267 TTYDKLKELFIA
+267 TTYEELKELFIA

-307 IDIFYELYY
+307 LDIFSELYY

-376 VSETLDNLYKGT
+376 VSETLDNLYAEAT
-388 NFNDSLEFKI
+388 FEDSLDFRI

-413 DYILHYRET
+413 DYILHYREA
-422 YYIEQEELDLG
+422 YYLEQKNLEDDC
-433 HLTEYSEGQFG
+433 LTELSEGQFS

-453 LTDNIFGVDINPYA
+453 LIDNIFGVDINPYA

-493 RTGQKVLPNLDENIK
+493 STGEKVLPNLDDNIK
-508 CGNSLLDDTYFDFDE
+508 CGNSLLDDNYFKFDE
-523 DAEDNDEL
+523 EAEDNDEL
-531 LFKINPFNW
+531 VFKVNPFNW
-540 EEEFPFLEDTNGFN
+540 VDEFPFLEEDKGLN

-575 IQYYRS
+575 IEYYRS
-581 NQSPYTYTKKDLFD
+581 KISPYTYSKKDLFD

-604 INLLCENG
+604 INLLCEGG

-627 GKKLRAYI
+627 GKKLRGFI

-656 STYTAIVVLVKKE
+656 STYTAIIVLVKEEKE
-669 KDKLDFSRIDNLES
+669 NLEFSRIDNLASIE
-683 KDVFN
+683 VFE
-688 TTPVIQYNNSSFD
+688 TTPVIEYNNSGFGST
-701 SAPWVFVSEKADKL
+701 PWVFVSETAAKL
-715 FQRIIST
+715 FHRIISNGT
-722 STIPLKTVAEIPVGL
+722 VALKSVAEIPVGL
-737 QTSADPIYIFTPTKD
+737 QTSADPIYIFTPTKED
-752 DDTHFY
+752 ATHFY
-758 FVKDEVEHRVEKGI
+758 FSKDETEYKVEKGI

-777 YDVSYSSFD
+777 YDVSFSGFD

-795 FPYEIKGDD
+795 FPYEINGDT
-804 ATVISEANFQNDYPD
+804 ATVISEADFQNNYPD
-819 CWAYLNLF
+819 CLAYLSLF

-833 RSTNGKNPKWY
+833 RSINGNEPKWY
-844 QYGRNQSLTKFHN
+844 QYGRSQSLTKFHN
-857 TDKIVFPVLSQE
+857 TEKIVFPVLSLK
-869 PSYIIDETNFQ
+869 PSYIIDDTNFQ

-895 SDYSIYYLAGLLTHP
+895 SDYSIYYLVGLLSHP
-910 IIEAMVKSRASEF
+910 VLEAMVKSRASEF
-923 RGEYYSHGKQFIEN
+923 RGDYYSHGKQFIEN
-937 LPIKEIDFTDND
+937 LPIRTIDFSNTEE
-949 QKKAYNTIVR
+949 KKVHNKIVS

-964 IKAKQSFNAETG
+964 IRTKQSLKSEGA
-976 YIKKRVLQRKI
+976 YAKKRIIQRKI
-987 NRLYNNLFTQIDTL
+987 NRLYNNLFNEIDVL

-1008 IECITGDNL
+1008 IDCITGDNL
-1017 FVAPIEILNGRE
+1017 FVAPIES
-1029 RTTY
+1029 

>member
-1 MAYKICQNIN
+1 MAFKICQNID
-11 ECRDQLKIL
+11 ECAKQLEVLII
-20 VDAFGNDYA
+20 AFNNAYD
-29 EYKKGAYS
+29 EYKKAAYS
-37 EAQVRIDFLNPLLK
+37 EAQVRVDFLNPLLK
-51 CFGWDVDNVARK
+51 CFGWDVDNEARK
-63 TQLYREVIQEESID
+63 TQLYREVVQEESID

-85 KKNPDYTLKQMGQ
+85 KKNPDYTLRQFGQ

-107 VSIDIVIEK
+107 VSIDITSSK

-128 ANLPFSVLT
+128 ANVPFSVLT
-137 NFEYLIFY
+137 NFEHLIFY
-145 DCTVKPELEDLSS
+145 DCAAKPELDDLAS

-164 FYYTD
+164 FHYD
-169 FLDNLEE
+169 EFLGNLEE
-176 IHSLL
+176 IYSLF
-181 SYEAVKSGSLDRI
+181 SFEAIRLGSLTAI
-194 DTGELKGE
+194 DTGNLKGE

-216 RQVLAENVVENNA
+216 REVLAGNVVKNNSD
-229 GLSQDDIN
+229 LSQDDIN

-256 EIEKYETLKNI
+256 EIEKYETLKKI
-267 TTYDKLKELFIA
+267 TTYDELKELFIA
-279 SDNKYNSGLFSFIE
+279 SDDKYNSGLFSFIE

-307 IDIFYELYY
+307 IDIFSDLYY

-376 VSETLDNLYKGT
+376 VSETLENLYAEAD
-388 NFNDSLEFKI
+388 FDDSLDFRI

-413 DYILHYRET
+413 DYILHYREA
-422 YYIEQEELDLG
+422 YYLEQEELEDDC
-433 HLTEYSEGQFG
+433 LTELSEGQFS

-467 VEVAHFSLLLRLIEN
+467 VEVAHFSLLLRLIES

-493 RTGQKVLPNLDENIK
+493 STGEKVLPNLDENIK
-508 CGNSLLDDTYFDFDE
+508 CGNSLLDDSYFEFDE
-523 DAEDNDEL
+523 EAEDNDEL
-531 LFKINPFNW
+531 LFKLNPFNW
-540 EEEFPFLEDTNGFN
+540 VDEFPFLEKDKGFN

-575 IQYYRS
+575 IEYYRS
-581 NQSPYTYTKKDLFD
+581 KLSPYTYSKKDLFD

-604 INLLCENG
+604 INLLCEGG
-612 RVGYIVPHKFFIVKG
+612 RVGYIVPNKFFIVKG
-627 GKKLRAYI
+627 GKKLRGFI

-656 STYTAIVVLVKKE
+656 STYTAIVVLVKEAKE
-669 KDKLDFSRIDNLES
+669 KLEFSRIDNIS
-683 KDVFN
+683 PIDVFE
-688 TTPVIQYNNSSFD
+688 TTPIITYDNSVFGSG
-701 SAPWVFVSEKADKL
+701 PWVFVSETAANL
-715 FQRIIST
+715 FHRIIST
-722 STIPLKTVAEIPVGL
+722 GTVALKSVADIPVGL
-737 QTSADPIYIFTPTKD
+737 QTSADPIYIFTPTKVD
-752 DDTHFY
+752 ATHFY
-758 FVKDEVEHRVEKGI
+758 FTKGEIEYKVEKGI

-777 YDVSYSSFD
+777 YDISFNGFD
-786 TVSANGQMI
+786 SVKANGQMI
-795 FPYEIKGDD
+795 FPYKIDSD
-804 ATVISEANFQNDYPD
+804 TATAISEADFKNNYPD
-819 CWAYLNLF
+819 CWAYLKLF
-827 KDKLEK
+827 KAKLEK
-833 RSTNGKNPKWY
+833 RSINGNEPKWY
-844 QYGRNQSLTKFHN
+844 QYGRSQSLTKFHN
-857 TDKIVFPVLSQE
+857 TEKIVFPVLSQK
-869 PSYIIDETNFQ
+869 PSYIIDDSNFQ

-895 SDYSIYYLAGLLTHP
+895 SDYSIYYLAGILSHP
-910 IIEAMVKSRASEF
+910 VLEAMVKSRASEF

-937 LPIKEIDFTDND
+937 LPIKTIDFADAGGKRAHN
-949 QKKAYNTIVR
+949 KIVS

-964 IKAKQSFNAETG
+964 IRTKQSLNTESA
-976 YIKKRVLQRKI
+976 YAKKRIIQRKI
-987 NRLYNNLFTQIDTL
+987 NRLYNNLFNQVDAL

-1008 IECITGDNL
+1008 INCITGDNL
-1017 FVAPIEILNGRE
+1017 FVAPIES
-1029 RTTY
+1029 

>member
-1 MAYKICQNIN
+1 MAYKICQNID
-11 ECRDQLKIL
+11 ECSEQLKVLI
-20 VDAFGNDYA
+20 DAFGKGYA
-29 EYKKGAYS
+29 DYKKGTYS
-37 EAQVRIDFLNPLLK
+37 EAQLRIDFLNPLLK
-51 CFGWDVDNVARK
+51 CFGWDVDNEARK
-63 TQLYREVIQEESID
+63 TQLFREVIQEESID
-77 VEEEDKIT
+77 VEEEDKVT
-85 KKNPDYTLKQMGQ
+85 KKNPDYTLKQFGQ

-107 VSIDIVIEK
+107 VSINITTEK

-137 NFEYLIFY
+137 NFENLIFY
-145 DCTVKPELEDLSS
+145 DCSVKPELENLTS

-164 FYYTD
+164 FHFTE

-176 IHSLL
+176 IYSIF
-181 SYEAVKSGSLDRI
+181 SFDAIKSGSLTAI

-216 RQVLAENVVENNA
+216 RKILAENVVENNA
-229 GLSQDDIN
+229 DLTQDDIN

-267 TTYDKLKELFIA
+267 TTYEELKELFIA

-307 IDIFYELYY
+307 LDIFSELYY

-376 VSETLDNLYKGT
+376 VSETLDNLYAEAT
-388 NFNDSLEFKI
+388 FEDSLDFRI

-413 DYILHYRET
+413 DYILHYREA
-422 YYIEQEELDLG
+422 YYLEQKNLEDDC
-433 HLTEYSEGQFG
+433 LTELSEGQFS

-453 LTDNIFGVDINPYA
+453 LIDNIFGVDINPYA

-493 RTGQKVLPNLDENIK
+493 STGEKVLPNLDDNIK
-508 CGNSLLDDTYFDFDE
+508 CGNSLLDDNYFKFDE
-523 DAEDNDEL
+523 EAEDNDEL
-531 LFKINPFNW
+531 VFKVNPFNW
-540 EEEFPFLEDTNGFN
+540 VDEFPFLEEDKGFN

-575 IQYYRS
+575 IEYYRS
-581 NQSPYTYTKKDLFD
+581 KISPYTYSKKDLFD

-604 INLLCENG
+604 INLLCEGG

-627 GKKLRAYI
+627 GKKLRGFI

-656 STYTAIVVLVKKE
+656 STYTAIIVLVKEEKE
-669 KDKLDFSRIDNLES
+669 NLEFSRIDNLASIE
-683 KDVFN
+683 VFE
-688 TTPVIQYNNSSFD
+688 TTPVIEYNNSGFGST
-701 SAPWVFVSEKADKL
+701 PWVFVSETAAKL
-715 FQRIIST
+715 FHRIISNGT
-722 STIPLKTVAEIPVGL
+722 VALKSVAEIPVGL
-737 QTSADPIYIFTPTKD
+737 QTSADPIYIFTPTKED
-752 DDTHFY
+752 ATHFY
-758 FVKDEVEHRVEKGI
+758 FSKDETEYKVEKGI

-777 YDVSYSSFD
+777 YDVSFSGFD

-795 FPYEIKGDD
+795 FPYEINGDT
-804 ATVISEANFQNDYPD
+804 ATVISEADFQNNYPD
-819 CWAYLNLF
+819 CLAYLSLF

-833 RSTNGKNPKWY
+833 RSINGNEPKWY
-844 QYGRNQSLTKFHN
+844 QYGRSQSLTKFHN
-857 TDKIVFPVLSQE
+857 TEKIVFPVLSLK
-869 PSYIIDETNFQ
+869 PSYIIDDTNFQ

-895 SDYSIYYLAGLLTHP
+895 SDYSIYYLVGLLSHP
-910 IIEAMVKSRASEF
+910 VLEAMVKSRASEF
-923 RGEYYSHGKQFIEN
+923 RGDYYSHGKQFIEN
-937 LPIKEIDFTDND
+937 LPIRTIDFSNTEE
-949 QKKAYNTIVR
+949 KKVHNKIVS

-964 IKAKQSFNAETG
+964 IRTKQSLKSEGA
-976 YIKKRVLQRKI
+976 YAKKRIIQRKI
-987 NRLYNNLFTQIDTL
+987 NRLYNNLFNEIDVL

-1008 IECITGDNL
+1008 IDCITGDNL
-1017 FVAPIEILNGRE
+1017 FVAPIES
-1029 RTTY
+1029 

>member
-1 MAYKICQNIN
+1 MAYKICQNID
-11 ECRDQLKIL
+11 ECREQLIVL
-20 VDAFGNDYA
+20 VDAFGNGYADYR
-29 EYKKGAYS
+29 KSAYS

-51 CFGWDVDNVARK
+51 CFGWDVDNEARK

-77 VEEEDKIT
+77 VEEEEKIT
-85 KKNPDYTLKQMGQ
+85 KKNPDYTLKQFGQ

-107 VSIDIVIEK
+107 VSINVTTEK

-137 NFEYLIFY
+137 NFEHLVFY
-145 DCTVKPELEDLSS
+145 DCTVKPELEDLAS
-158 HNRYKT
+158 HNRYKS
-164 FYYTD
+164 FCYTD

-176 IHSLL
+176 IYSLL
-181 SYEAVKSGSLDRI
+181 SFEAIKSGSLSSI

-202 ESFDSHFLNQIENW
+202 ESFDNHFLNQIESW
-216 RQVLAENVVENNA
+216 RQILAENLVENNA
-229 GLSQDDIN
+229 DLSQDDIN

-267 TTYDKLKELFIA
+267 TTYDELKELFVA
-279 SDNKYNSGLFSFIE
+279 SDDKYNSGLFSFIE

-307 IDIFYELYY
+307 IDIFSELYY

-376 VSETLDNLYKGT
+376 VSETLDNLYKDAD
-388 NFNDSLEFKI
+388 FADSIHFKI

-413 DYILHYRET
+413 DYILHYREA
-422 YYIEQEELDLG
+422 YYLEHGDAENDY
-433 HLTEYSEGQFG
+433 LTELSEGQFS

-467 VEVAHFSLLLRLIEN
+467 VEVAHFSLLLSLIEN
-482 ENAVSIQSFLD
+482 ENAISIQSFLD
-493 RTGQKVLPNLDENIK
+493 STGLKVLPNLDDNIK
-508 CGNSLLDDTYFDFDE
+508 CGNSLLDDDYFKFDE

-540 EEEFPFLEDTNGFN
+540 EEEFPFLAETNGFN

-575 IQYYRS
+575 IEFYRS
-581 NQSPYTYTKKDLFD
+581 KQSPYTYSKKDLFD

-604 INLLCENG
+604 INLLSDAG

-635 TDTTSLDRIIHF
+635 TNSTSLDRIIHF

-656 STYTAIVVLVKKE
+656 STYTAIVVLVKQEKE
-669 KDKLDFSRIDNLES
+669 NLDFSRIDNLTPT
-683 KDVFN
+683 DIFQ
-688 TTPVIQYNNSSFD
+688 TAPVINYSNANFD
-701 SAPWVFVSEKADKL
+701 AAPWVFVSEKADTL
-715 FQRIIST
+715 FNRIVST
-722 STIPLKTVAEIPVGL
+722 DTVPLKSVAEIPVGL
-737 QTSADPIYIFTPTKD
+737 QTSADPIFIFTPTKED
-752 DDTHFY
+752 ASHYY
-758 FVKDEVEHRVEKGI
+758 FIKDRTEYKVEKDV

-777 YDVSYSSFD
+777 YDVSFDSFD
-786 TVSANGQMI
+786 TVSDNGQMI
-795 FPYEIKGDD
+795 FPYTIAGDT
-804 ATVISEANFQNDYPD
+804 ATVISEADFENNYPD

-827 KDKLEK
+827 KEKLEK
-833 RSTNGKNPKWY
+833 RSINGKDPVWY
-844 QYGRNQSLTKFHN
+844 QYGRSQSLTKFHN

-880 FTGGGNGPYYSITSN
+880 FTGGGNGPYYSITSESN
-895 SDYSIYYLAGLLTHP
+895 YSIYYIAGLLSHP
-910 IIEAMVKSRASEF
+910 VLEAMVKSRASEF
-923 RGEYYSHGKQFIEN
+923 RGDYYSHGKQFIEN
-937 LPIKEIDFTDND
+937 LPIREIDFVDKG
-949 QKKAYNTIVR
+949 QKKAHNTIVR
-959 TVKSI
+959 NVKSI
-964 IKAKQSFNAETG
+964 IKTKQSLKAESG
-976 YIKKRVLQRKI
+976 YAKKRIFQRKI
-987 NRLYNNLFTQIDTL
+987 NRLYNNLFNQIDAL
-1001 YGFTQED
+1001 YGFTQDD
-1008 IECITGDNL
+1008 IDCITGDNL
-1017 FVAPIEILNGRE
+1017 FVAPIES
-1029 RTTY
+1029 

>member
-11 ECRDQLKIL
+11 ECREQLKVL
-20 VDAFGNDYA
+20 VDAFSKGYA
-29 EYKKGAYS
+29 DYKKGSYS
-37 EAQVRIDFLNPLLK
+37 EAQLRIDFLNPLLK
-51 CFGWDVDNVARK
+51 SFGWDVDNEAGK
-63 TQLYREVIQEESID
+63 TQLFREVIQEESID
-77 VEEEDKIT
+77 VEEENKIT
-85 KKNPDYTLKQMGQ
+85 KKNPDYTLKQFGQ

-107 VSIDIVIEK
+107 VSINITVEK

-128 ANLPFSVLT
+128 ANLGFSILT
-137 NFEYLIFY
+137 NFEDLIFY
-145 DCTVKPELEDLSS
+145 DCTVRPELEDLAS

-164 FYYTD
+164 FHYTD
-169 FLDNLEE
+169 FLENLEE
-176 IHSLL
+176 IYSLL
-181 SYEAVKSGSLDRI
+181 SFDSIKAGSLGFI

-202 ESFDSHFLNQIENW
+202 ESFDDHFLNQIENW
-216 RQVLAENVVENNA
+216 RQILAENVVENNA
-229 GLSQDDIN
+229 DLSQDDIN

-256 EIEKYETLKNI
+256 EIEKYETLKKI
-267 TTYDKLKELFIA
+267 TTYDEIKELFIA
-279 SDNKYNSGLFSFIE
+279 SDMKYNSGLFSFIE

-307 IDIFYELYY
+307 IDIFSELYY

-376 VSETLDNLYKGT
+376 VSETLDTLY
-388 NFNDSLEFKI
+388 NEADFDDALDFKI

-413 DYILHYRET
+413 DYIMHYREA
-422 YYIEQEELDLG
+422 YYLEQEELEDDC
-433 HLTEYSEGQFG
+433 LTELSEGQLS

-453 LTDNIFGVDINPYA
+453 LIDNIFGVDINPYA

-482 ENAVSIQSFLD
+482 ETAISIQSFLD
-493 RTGQKVLPNLDENIK
+493 NTGEKVLPNLNENIK
-508 CGNSLLDDTYFDFDE
+508 CGNSLLDEEYFKFDK
-523 DAEDNDEL
+523 DAEDDDDL

-540 EEEFPFLEDTNGFN
+540 TEEFPFLDDGNGFD

-575 IQYYRS
+575 IEYYRS
-581 NQSPYTYTKKDLFD
+581 SFSPYTYSKKDLFD

-604 INLLCENG
+604 INLLSEGG

-627 GKKLRAYI
+627 GKKLRGFI
-635 TDTTSLDRIIHF
+635 TDKTSLDRIIHF

-656 STYTAIVVLVKKE
+656 STYTAIVVFVRKE
-669 KDKLDFSRIDNLES
+669 KEKLDFSRIDNLNPI
-683 KDVFN
+683 DIFQ
-688 TTPVIQYNNSSFD
+688 TTPIINYANSNFN
-701 SAPWVFVSEKADKL
+701 SAPWVFVSETADKL
-715 FQRIIST
+715 FHRIIASGT
-722 STIPLKTVAEIPVGL
+722 VPLKSVAEIPVGL
-737 QTSADPIYIFTPTKD
+737 QTSADQIFIFTPTKED
-752 DDTHFY
+752 ATHYYFSKTDTNH
-758 FVKDEVEHRVEKGI
+758 KVEKAV

-777 YDVSYSSFD
+777 YDVSFNGFE
-786 TVSANGQMI
+786 TVNANGHMI
-795 FPYEIKGDD
+795 FPYSISGDT
-804 ATVISEANFQNDYPD
+804 ATVISEADFQNDYPD

-827 KDKLEK
+827 KAILEK
-833 RSTNGKNPKWY
+833 RSINGNDPKWY

-857 TDKIVFPVLSQE
+857 TDKIVFPVLSQK

-895 SDYSIYYLAGLLTHP
+895 SDYSIYYLAGLLSHP
-910 IIEAMVKSRASEF
+910 ILEAMVKSRASEF
-923 RGEYYSHGKQFIEN
+923 RGAYYSHGKQFIEN
-937 LPIKEIDFTDND
+937 LPIRTIDFTDAD
-949 QKKAYNTIVR
+949 EKKAHNNICKI
-959 TVKSI
+959 VKSI
-964 IKAKQSFNAETG
+964 ITTKQSLKGIKIYAKQ
-976 YIKKRVLQRKI
+976 KVMHRKL
-987 NRLYNNLFTQIDTL
+987 NRLYNNLFTQIDAL
-1001 YGFTQED
+1001 YGVSQED
-1008 IECITGDNL
+1008 IDCITGDNL
-1017 FVAPIEILNGRE
+1017 FVAPIES
-1029 RTTY
+1029 

>member
-1 MAYKICQNIN
+1 MAYKICQNID
-11 ECRDQLKIL
+11 ECSDQLKVLI
-20 VDAFGNDYA
+20 DAFGKGYA
-29 EYKKGAYS
+29 DYKKGAYS

-51 CFGWDVDNVARK
+51 CFGWDVDNEARK
-63 TQLYREVIQEESID
+63 TQLFREVIQEESID

-85 KKNPDYTLKQMGQ
+85 KKNPDYTLKQFGQ

-107 VSIDIVIEK
+107 VSIDITTKKI
-116 APAFQT
+116 PAFQT

-137 NFEYLIFY
+137 NFEDLVFY
-145 DCTVKPELEDLSS
+145 DCTVKPELEDLASR
-158 HNRYKT
+158 NKYKT
-164 FYYTD
+164 FHYTK
-169 FLDNLEE
+169 FLENLEE
-176 IHSLL
+176 IYSLL
-181 SYEAVKSGSLDRI
+181 SFEAVKSGSLTAV
-194 DTGELKGE
+194 DTGDLKGE
-202 ESFDSHFLNQIENW
+202 ETFDEHFLNQIENW

-267 TTYDKLKELFIA
+267 TTYDELKELFIA

-307 IDIFYELYY
+307 LDIFSELYY

-376 VSETLDNLYKGT
+376 VSETLDKLYAEAD
-388 NFNDSLEFKI
+388 FDDSLDFRI
-398 ADICCGSGTF
+398 ADISCGSGTF

-413 DYILHYRET
+413 DYILHYREA
-422 YYIEQEELDLG
+422 YYLEQEELEDDC
-433 HLTEYSEGQFG
+433 LTELSEGQFS

-453 LTDNIFGVDINPYA
+453 LIDNIFGVDINPYA

-493 RTGQKVLPNLDENIK
+493 STGEKVLPNLDENIK
-508 CGNSLLDDTYFDFDE
+508 CGNSLLDDSYFEFDE
-523 DAEDNDEL
+523 GAEDNDEL

-540 EEEFPFLEDTNGFN
+540 ADEFPFLEEDKGFN

-575 IQYYRS
+575 IEYYRS
-581 NQSPYTYTKKDLFD
+581 QHSPYTYSKKDLFD

-604 INLLCENG
+604 INLLCEGG

-627 GKKLRAYI
+627 GKKLRSFI

-656 STYTAIVVLVKKE
+656 STYTAIVVLVKEAKE
-669 KDKLDFSRIDNLES
+669 KLEFSRIDNLS
-683 KDVFN
+683 SIDVFE
-688 TTPVIQYNNSSFD
+688 TTPVIAYDNSVFG
-701 SAPWVFVSEKADKL
+701 SAPWVFVSETAAKL
-715 FQRIIST
+715 FHRIIST
-722 STIPLKTVAEIPVGL
+722 GTVALKSVAEIPVGL
-737 QTSADPIYIFTPTKD
+737 QTSADPIYIFTPTKED
-752 DDTHFY
+752 ATHFY
-758 FVKDEVEHRVEKGI
+758 FSKDKTEYKVEKGI

-777 YDVSYSSFD
+777 YDVSFYGFD
-786 TVSANGQMI
+786 TVAANGQMI
-795 FPYEIKGDD
+795 FPYEIDGDT
-804 ATVISEANFQNDYPD
+804 ATVISEADFQNNYPD

-827 KDKLEK
+827 KVKLEK
-833 RSTNGKNPKWY
+833 RSINGNEPKWY

-857 TDKIVFPVLSQE
+857 ADKIVFPVLSQK

-880 FTGGGNGPYYSITSN
+880 FTGGGNGPYYSISSN
-895 SDYSIYYLAGLLTHP
+895 SNYSIYYLAGLLSHP
-910 IIEAMVKSRASEF
+910 VLEAMVKSRASEF
-923 RGEYYSHGKQFIEN
+923 RGDYYSHGKQFIEN
-937 LPIKEIDFTDND
+937 LPIKTIDFADAAEKRAHD
-949 QKKAYNTIVR
+949 KIVS

-964 IKAKQSFNAETG
+964 IRTKQSLKAEST
-976 YIKKRVLQRKI
+976 YAKKRIIQRKI
-987 NRLYNNLFTQIDTL
+987 NRLYNNLSNQVDVL

-1008 IECITGDNL
+1008 INCITGDNL
-1017 FVAPIEILNGRE
+1017 FVAPIES
-1029 RTTY
+1029 

>member
-1 MAYKICQNIN
+1 MAYKICQNIE
-11 ECRDQLKIL
+11 ECSDQLEVLIK
-20 VDAFGNDYA
+20 AFTKGYS
-29 EYKKGAYS
+29 EYEKGSYS
-37 EAQVRIDFLNPLLK
+37 EAQVRIDFINPLLK
-51 CFGWDVDNVARK
+51 SFGWDVDNEARK
-63 TQLYREVIQEESID
+63 TQLFREVIQEESID
-77 VEEEDKIT
+77 VENEDKVT
-85 KKNPDYTLKQMGQ
+85 KKNPDYTLKQFGQ

-107 VSIDIVIEK
+107 VSIDITTEK

-137 NFEYLIFY
+137 NFEHLVFY
-145 DCTVKPELEDLSS
+145 DCTVKPELEDLAS

-164 FYYTD
+164 FHFTE

-176 IHSLL
+176 IYSIF
-181 SYEAVKSGSLDRI
+181 SFDAIKSGSLTAI

-216 RQVLAENVVENNA
+216 RKILAENVVENNA
-229 GLSQDDIN
+229 DLTQDDIN

-267 TTYDKLKELFIA
+267 TTYKELKELFIA

-293 DDLAQQITIDDQIL
+293 DDLAQQITIDDKIL
-307 IDIFYELYY
+307 LDIFSELYY
-316 PVSPYDFSVIDSDI
+316 PISPYDFSVIDSDI

-376 VSETLDNLYKGT
+376 VSETLDNLYAEAT
-388 NFNDSLEFKI
+388 FEESLDFRI

-408 LLSVF
+408 LLSIF
-413 DYILHYRET
+413 DYILHYREA
-422 YYIEQEELDLG
+422 YYLEQKNLEDDC
-433 HLTEYSEGQFG
+433 LTELSEGQFS

-493 RTGQKVLPNLDENIK
+493 STGEKVLPNLDDNVK
-508 CGNSLLDDTYFDFDE
+508 CGNSLLDDNYFKFDE
-523 DAEDNDEL
+523 EAEDNHEL
-531 LFKINPFNW
+531 VFKVNPFNW
-540 EEEFPFLEDTNGFN
+540 VDEFPFLEEHKGFN

-575 IQYYRS
+575 IEYYRS
-581 NQSPYTYTKKDLFD
+581 KFSPYTYSKKDLFD

-604 INLLCENG
+604 INLLCEGG

-627 GKKLRAYI
+627 GEKLRGFI
-635 TDTTSLDRIIHF
+635 TDTTSLERIIHF
-647 GVTQLFPNR
+647 GVTQIFPNR
-656 STYTAIVVLVKKE
+656 STYTAIIVLVKEEKE
-669 KDKLDFSRIDNLES
+669 NLKFSRIDNLASIEI
-683 KDVFN
+683 FE
-688 TTPVIQYNNSSFD
+688 TTPVIKYNNSGFGST
-701 SAPWVFVSEKADKL
+701 PWVFVSETAAKL
-715 FQRIIST
+715 FHRIISKGT
-722 STIPLKTVAEIPVGL
+722 VALKSVAEIPVGL
-737 QTSADPIYIFTPTKD
+737 QTSADPIYIFTPTKED
-752 DDTHFY
+752 PTHF
-758 FVKDEVEHRVEKGI
+758 FFSKDETEYKVEKGI

-777 YDVSYSSFD
+777 YDVSFSGFD
-786 TVSANGQMI
+786 TVSANGQII
-795 FPYEIKGDD
+795 FPYEINGDK
-804 ATVISEANFQNDYPD
+804 ATVISEADFQNNYPD
-819 CWAYLNLF
+819 GWAYLSLF

-833 RSTNGKNPKWY
+833 RSITGNDPKWY
-844 QYGRNQSLTKFHN
+844 QYGRSQSLTKFHN
-857 TDKIVFPVLSQE
+857 TEKIVFPVLSLK
-869 PSYIIDETNFQ
+869 PNYIIDDTNFQ

-895 SDYSIYYLAGLLTHP
+895 SDYSIYYLTGLLSHP
-910 IIEAMVKSRASEF
+910 VLEAMIKSRASEF
-923 RGEYYSHGKQFIEN
+923 RGDYYSHGKQYIEN
-937 LPIKEIDFTDND
+937 LPIKPIDFSDTEE
-949 QKKAYNTIVR
+949 KKVHNKIVN

-964 IKAKQSFNAETG
+964 ISTKKSLKSKGAYA
-976 YIKKRVLQRKI
+976 KKRVIQSKI
-987 NRLYNNLFTQIDTL
+987 NRLYKDLFSEINIL
-1001 YGFTQED
+1001 YSFTQED
-1008 IECITGDNL
+1008 IDCITGNNL
-1017 FVAPIEILNGRE
+1017 FVAPIEF
-1029 RTTY
+1029 

>member
-1 MAYKICQNIN
+1 MAYKICQNIDD
-11 ECRDQLKIL
+11 CKDQLKIL
-20 VDAFGNDYA
+20 VDAFDDKYA
-29 EYKKGAYS
+29 DYKKDVYS

-51 CFGWDVDNVARK
+51 CFGWDVDNEARK

-85 KKNPDYTLKQMGQ
+85 KKNPDYTLKQFGQ

-107 VSIDIVIEK
+107 VSIDITIKK

-137 NFEYLIFY
+137 NFEHLVFY
-145 DCTVKPELEDLSS
+145 DCTVKPELEDLAS

-164 FYYTD
+164 FCYTD
-169 FLDNLEE
+169 FLGNLEE
-176 IHSLL
+176 IYSLL
-181 SYEAVKSGSLDRI
+181 SFEAIKSGSLDRI

-202 ESFDSHFLNQIENW
+202 ESFDSHFLNQIESW

-229 GLSQDDIN
+229 DLSQDDIN

-267 TTYDKLKELFIA
+267 STYNQLKELFIT

-293 DDLAQQITIDDQIL
+293 DDLAQQIIIDDQIL
-307 IDIFYELYY
+307 IDIFSELYY

-376 VSETLDNLYKGT
+376 VSETLDNLYAEAE
-388 NFNDSLEFKI
+388 FDDSLNFKI

-413 DYILHYRET
+413 DYILHYREAH
-422 YYIEQEELDLG
+422 YLEQEDLEDDC
-433 HLTEYSEGQFG
+433 LTELSEGQIS

-482 ENAVSIQSFLD
+482 ETAISIQSFLNNS
-493 RTGQKVLPNLDENIK
+493 GEKVLPNLDENIK
-508 CGNSLLDDTYFDFDE
+508 CGNSLLDDNYFEFDE

-540 EEEFPFLEDTNGFN
+540 VEEFPFLEDTKGFN

-575 IQYYRS
+575 IEYYRS
-581 NQSPYTYTKKDLFD
+581 KKSPYTYSKKDLFD

-604 INLLCENG
+604 INLLCKGG

-627 GKKLRAYI
+627 GKKLRGYI
-635 TDTTSLDRIIHF
+635 TNTTSLDRIIHF

-656 STYTAIVVLVKKE
+656 STYTAIVVLVRQEKE
-669 KDKLDFSRIDNLES
+669 KLDFSRIDNLGS
-683 KDVFN
+683 IDVFE
-688 TTPVIQYNNSSFD
+688 TTPIIQYSNGSFN
-701 SAPWVFVSEKADKL
+701 SAPWVFVSEAADKL
-715 FQRIIST
+715 FHRIVSSGT
-722 STIPLKTVAEIPVGL
+722 VPLKTVAEIPVGL

-752 DDTHFY
+752 DATHYYFSKNDTEF
-758 FVKDEVEHRVEKGI
+758 KVEKGI

-777 YDVSYSSFD
+777 YDVSFNNFE
-786 TVSANGQMI
+786 TVTANGQMI
-795 FPYEIKGDD
+795 FPYEIIGDS
-804 ATVISEANFQNDYPD
+804 ATVISEEDFENNYPD

-827 KDKLEK
+827 KADLEK
-833 RSTNGKNPKWY
+833 RSISGKEPKWY
-844 QYGRNQSLTKFHN
+844 QYGRNQSLTKFHS
-857 TDKIVFPVLSQE
+857 TGKIVFPVLSIE
-869 PSYIIDETNFQ
+869 SSYIIDDTNFQ
-880 FTGGGNGPYYSITSN
+880 FTGGGNGPYYSITTN
-895 SDYSIYYLAGLLTHP
+895 SDYSIYYLAGLLSHP
-910 IIEAMVKSRASEF
+910 ILEAMVKSRASEF
-923 RGEYYSHGKQFIEN
+923 RGDYYSHGKQFIEH
-937 LPIKEIDFTDND
+937 LPINKIDFTDTD
-949 QKKAYNTIVR
+949 QKKAHNAIVK

-964 IKAKQSFNAETG
+964 IKTKQNLKGEKVYAKQ
-976 YIKKRVLQRKI
+976 KVLHRKI
-987 NRLYNNLFTQIDTL
+987 NRLYNNLFNQIDVL

-1008 IECITGDNL
+1008 IDCITGDNL
-1017 FVAPIEILNGRE
+1017 FVAPIES
-1029 RTTY
+1029 